1 MIRFEKDR
9 LVKHFLEKITI
20 EINVSTIFLMR
31 NCNEKSN
38 NTYCK
43 FISVIHIGKNLI
55 ENRWRNK

>member
-43 FISVIHIGKNLI
+43 FISVIHIEKNLI
-55 ENRWRNK
+55 ESRWRNK